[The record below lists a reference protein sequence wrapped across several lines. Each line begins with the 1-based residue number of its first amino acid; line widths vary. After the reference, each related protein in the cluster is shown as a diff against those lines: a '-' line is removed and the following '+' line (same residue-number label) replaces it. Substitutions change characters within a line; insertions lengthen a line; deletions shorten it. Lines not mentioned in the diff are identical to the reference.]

1 MVSAM
6 KDLKQREIFSMNLH
20 YYLDF
25 TGKTV
30 DGLSSYLNVSLEE
43 IQEWLDRMD
52 MPNKRKLK
60 KIADFLGVNVARLLE
75 DKNRQNRAILE
86 RAYKKAPNF
95 FMMLDQASPETASEI
110 ENVFQEEWDKI
121 KNQDIKDYY
130 V

>member
-1 MVSAM
+1 MSAM
-6 KDLKQREIFSMNLH
+6 KDLKQREIFSMNLY

-95 FMMLDQASPETASEI
+95 FMMLDQASPETASKI